1 MRYPILFFPLLLA
14 GVGCVSH
21 EQLVNFNQGPEF
33 PAAGQAIAPV
43 PEPLIQ
49 PFDALALS
57 INALDAEAVAPFN
70 LPATN
75 PTGALAPTGSGPAQ
89 AGANYQVDAQ
99 GNIELP
105 LVGTFHIGGLTVA
118 QARDSIAAVLTRY
131 VKNPFITLRRFAQFR
146 FTVLG
151 EVKTPTTFTLTED
164 RVTILQAIGMAG
176 DLTNYGDREHILVV
190 REQNGQRLYGHVN
203 LRDRNVFLSPY
214 FYLQRDDVL
223 YVQPLKQ
230 KAATVADQTTKLA
243 PFISLG
249 IGVLNLVAIIVTRR

>member
-1 MRYPILFFPLLLA
+1 MRYPILFFPLLLTV
-14 GVGCVSH
+14 VGCVSH

-33 PAAGQAIAPV
+33 PAAGQAIAPA

-57 INALDAEAVAPFN
+57 INALDPEAVAPFN

-105 LVGTFHIGGLTVA
+105 LIGTFRIGGLTVA
-118 QARDSIAAVLTRY
+118 QARDSIAALLTPY

-164 RVTILQAIGMAG
+164 RVTVLQAIGMAG

-203 LRDRNVFLSPY
+203 LRDRNVFQSPY

-249 IGVLNLVAIIVTRR
+249 LGVLNLVAIIVTRR

>member
-131 VKNPFITLRRFAQFR
+131 VKTRSSPCADSRSSALRYSGKSKPLPPLPSR
-146 FTVLG
+146 
-151 EVKTPTTFTLTED
+151 KT
-164 RVTILQAIGMAG
+164 A
-176 DLTNYGDREHILVV
+176 
-190 REQNGQRLYGHVN
+190 
-203 LRDRNVFLSPY
+203 SPSCKPS
-214 FYLQRDDVL
+214 VW
-223 YVQPLKQ
+223 
-230 KAATVADQTTKLA
+230 
-243 PFISLG
+243 
-249 IGVLNLVAIIVTRR
+249 